1 MNLRHQVK
9 ELILKE
15 IIIYQ
20 LSRILIR
27 VSTNS
32 NIQIFNNLTKCYNR
46 K

>member
-27 VSTNS
+27 VSK
-32 NIQIFNNLTKCYNR
+32 NIQIFNNLTKSYNR